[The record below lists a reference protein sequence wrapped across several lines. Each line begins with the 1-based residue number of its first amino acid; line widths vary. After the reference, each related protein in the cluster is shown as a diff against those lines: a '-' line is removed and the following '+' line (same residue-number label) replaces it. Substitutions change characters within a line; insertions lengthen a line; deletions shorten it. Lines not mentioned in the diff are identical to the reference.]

1 VKAESDEGEKASS
14 GVVVY
19 GDNSDR
25 GTVDGG
31 GNGGIGAKELRDK
44 INNEKSKSGVMGFGR
59 EGNGKENTAIAGYLI
74 VAATRADR
82 AEGDVAVCVS
92 GVGMSVTL
100 ILEKWTLVQKCLL
113 IRPEWAEVS
122 Q

>member
-1 VKAESDEGEKASS
+1 M
-14 GVVVY
+14 Y
-19 GDNSDR
+19 GGNSDG

-31 GNGGIGAKELRDK
+31 SNGGIGAEEPRDE
-44 INNEKSKSGVMGFGR
+44 INDEKNKSGVTGFGR
-59 EGNGKENTAIAGYLI
+59 EDNGKENTVIAGYLI
-74 VAATRADR
+74 VAATGADR

-113 IRPEWAEVS
+113 IRPELAEVS